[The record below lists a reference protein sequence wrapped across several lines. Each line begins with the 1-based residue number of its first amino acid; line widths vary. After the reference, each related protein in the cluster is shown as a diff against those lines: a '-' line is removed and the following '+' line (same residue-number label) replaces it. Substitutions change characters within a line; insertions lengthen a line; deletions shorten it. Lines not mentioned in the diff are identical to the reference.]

1 MEDRVKGKDNYLQ
14 SGGGGVRLK
23 EEQGEGE
30 GEDEIAQLIDRL
42 K

>member
-14 SGGGGVRLK
+14 SGGVRLK